1 MGAYSRWGA
10 YLRLGDHQPSW
21 PSGLALIRG
30 WALFNLLGHQGGRLL
45 EVGRLFEVGRSST
58 FLAIRVGAYARLG
71 DCQTSWSSG
80 WALTRGWALINLLGQ
95 QSGRLFEVG
104 RSSTFLAIRV
114 GAYWRLGAYKP
125 SLPSGWVLMGAYSRL
140 GDYQP
145 SWPSGW
151 ALMRGWAIVKLL
163 GHQGGRLLE
172 VGRL

>member
-1 MGAYSRWGA
+1 MLTRGGALTRDWVIINLLGHQGWRLFEVGRFSTFLAIRVGAYSRWGA
-10 YLRLGDHQPSW
+10 YLRLGDHQHFW
-21 PSGLALIRG
+21 P
-30 WALFNLLGHQGGRLL
+30 
-45 EVGRLFEVGRSST
+45 
-58 FLAIRVGAYARLG
+58 
-71 DCQTSWSSG
+71 SG
-80 WALTRGWALINLLGQ
+80 WALTRGGALICGRAIINLFCHQ
-95 QSGRLFEVG
+95 NGRLFEVG